1 MKAYQKAQLID
12 TCLEIDAD
20 IWDLLCWVGAL
31 HNQAKIILFASDK
44 ATHSNPDFPVYRD
57 TRGLVRALTGD
68 IQGAIADFES
78 VMEQISDHSVF
89 CSAYRFLGYGDAE
102 LRRKWL
108 EALRLGVNPF
118 TPEILEWMMKESGIG
133 CDGEAEEAEVE
144 SRAISGAFLPRFF
157 LGMIGSLPGIRQGVA
172 GYAEWN
178 TL

>member
-1 MKAYQKAQLID
+1 
-12 TCLEIDAD
+12 
-20 IWDLLCWVGAL
+20 
-31 HNQAKIILFASDK
+31 
-44 ATHSNPDFPVYRD
+44 
-57 TRGLVRALTGD
+57 
-68 IQGAIADFES
+68 
-78 VMEQISDHSVF
+78 
-89 CSAYRFLGYGDAE
+89 
-102 LRRKWL
+102 
-108 EALRLGVNPF
+108 VNPF